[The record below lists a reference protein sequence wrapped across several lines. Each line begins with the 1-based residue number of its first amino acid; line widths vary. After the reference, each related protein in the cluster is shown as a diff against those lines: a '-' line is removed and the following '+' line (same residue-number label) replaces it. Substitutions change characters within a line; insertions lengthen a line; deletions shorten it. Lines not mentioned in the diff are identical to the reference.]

1 MKTVA
6 GLVVLVSVGIV
17 HGLSIEV
24 GIGVNSDFSAGPCN
38 LQTGTNSEASE
49 TFDKTA
55 CDSPSAPDS
64 PEAPDNP
71 EAPCEFF
78 RICQIK

>member
-6 GLVVLVSVGIV
+6 GLVLLLSVGMTR
-17 HGLSIEV
+17 GLSIEV

-55 CDSPSAPDS
+55 CESFI
-64 PEAPDNP
+64 
-71 EAPCEFF
+71 FF
-78 RICQIK
+78 LFCIRLV